1 MPNEQTSVPLFA
13 SGEVLTAANMN
24 ISAGT
29 GVPVFATTV
38 TRDAAFG
45 GTSEKVLAE
54 GQLCY
59 LSSTNV
65 VQYYDGAAWATVGPA
80 SAGAL
85 TFIKSQTIGTTV
97 TSVNVTSAFS
107 TTYDRY
113 LVTLSGGTTTNNRS
127 LNLTLGATTTGYYSS
142 YALVSYASTTVIG
155 GASSNGSS
163 ILDAAVV
170 TTNGLSGRFEL
181 NNPFNAV
188 RTEILNCYG
197 GLVTNQ
203 QYLSGAGFVD
213 NATSYTDFTLTMAST
228 GTMTGGTIYVY
239 GYAKA

>member
-1 MPNEQTSVPLFA
+1 MANEQTTVPLFVA
-13 SGEVLTAANMN
+13 AEVLTAADMN
-24 ISAGT
+24 LSAGT
-29 GVPVFATTV
+29 GVPVFTNST
-38 TRDAAFG
+38 TRDAGFG
-45 GTSEKVLAE
+45 GAGEKVLAE

-59 LSSTNV
+59 LSDSNI
-65 VQYYDGAAWATVGPA
+65 VQYYSGASWATVGPA

-113 LVTLSGGTTTNNRS
+113 LVTLSGGTSTNNRS

-142 YALVSYASTTVIG
+142 YTLVSYASSTVIG
-155 GASSNGSS
+155 GASSNGAS
-163 ILDAAVV
+163 IVDAAVV
-170 TTNGLSGRFEL
+170 TSNGLSGSLEL

-197 GLVTNQ
+197 GLVTNN